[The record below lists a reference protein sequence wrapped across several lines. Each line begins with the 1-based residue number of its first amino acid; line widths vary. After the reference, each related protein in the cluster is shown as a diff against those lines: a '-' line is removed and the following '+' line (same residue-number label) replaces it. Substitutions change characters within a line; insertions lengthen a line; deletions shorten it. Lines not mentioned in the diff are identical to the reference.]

1 MLAALGPRLQQL
13 AMRTSSLEPETQGSL
28 VPAVLKHCP
37 LLTRLE
43 VVDAWRGSPGPVRSP
58 VQALRPGRG
67 SQRAVC

>member
-13 AMRTSSLEPETQGSL
+13 AMRTSSPKPDVQDSL

-43 VVDAWRGSPGPVRSP
+43 VVDAWHDSAGPVRTP